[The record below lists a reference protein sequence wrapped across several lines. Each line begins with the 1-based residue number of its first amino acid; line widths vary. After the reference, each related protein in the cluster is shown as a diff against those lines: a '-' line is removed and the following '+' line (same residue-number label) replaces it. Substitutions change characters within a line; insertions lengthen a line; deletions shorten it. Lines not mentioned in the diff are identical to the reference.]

1 MDAMRDIPLH
11 DYAELPAAEA
21 AALRALVATQR
32 TLADVL
38 RWAASQAPPL
48 AIAEIVTQ
56 DEYTHDVVLPLAL
69 DRPFFLAYDTT

>member
-1 MDAMRDIPLH
+1 MREIPLH
-11 DYAELPAAEA
+11 DHAALPPDEA

-38 RWAASQAPPL
+38 RWAAAQRPPM

-56 DEYTHDVVLPLAL
+56 DEYTHDVVLPLDAA
-69 DRPFFLAYDTT
+69 RPLWLAYDTT